1 MKKLEGE
8 PAGIECL
15 SGQVDQ
21 YRGVFPD
28 GIKKYGIFKLAD
40 GIPENVNAFCLQLLK
55 LAESANAEITEANYP
70 SIRLFQVK
78 KNTSVIPLSERSTY
92 LVTHVGKES

>member
-1 MKKLEGE
+1 MDNQIQIIFLNESVPEFYHLAEFECGVYMKKLEGE

-55 LAESANAEITEANYP
+55 LAESANAVHFVC
-70 SIRLFQVK
+70 SFFDC
-78 KNTSVIPLSERSTY
+78 
-92 LVTHVGKES
+92 

>member
-21 YRGVFPD
+21 YRGVCPD

-40 GIPENVNAFCLQLLK
+40 GIPENVTQTTGKTPWYQGDHLL
-55 LAESANAEITEANYP
+55 
-70 SIRLFQVK
+70 SILETLDSSDSRNLRDFRL
-78 KNTSVIPLSERSTY
+78 SLI
-92 LVTHVGKES
+92 HI